1 MASDNLS
8 IWRALEKT
16 DPAATKGFK
25 RSGGFV
31 GTATK
36 PIWNIKRMTEQ
47 FGPCGIGW
55 GMTEPQFNVQ
65 SADGE
70 LLVFCTVG
78 LWHSGDRLSLVYGV
92 GGDKIVSK
100 RQSGTFN
107 NDEAFK
113 SAYTDAQSN
122 AMKQIGIGA
131 DIHMGLFDD
140 HKYVREVDQE
150 FRAAEQA
157 EQVDVREVA
166 CNRIIS
172 ALRSCE
178 GTNQEFLAS
187 TWKRHQGEILVMSAD
202 QIAAVTKVKDE
213 VKAKLS
219 IRSAA

>member
-1 MASDNLS
+1 MSENLA
-8 IWRALEKT
+8 IWRALERT
-16 DPAATKGFK
+16 DPAATKGFS
-25 RSGGFV
+25 RAGGFK

-78 LWHSGDRLSLVYGV
+78 VWHSGDKTALLYGV

-100 RQSGTFN
+100 RQAGTFN

-122 AMKQIGIGA
+122 AFKQIGIGA
-131 DIHMGLFDD
+131 DVHMGLFDD
-140 HKYVREVDQE
+140 SKYRDEVDRE
-150 FRAAEQA
+150 FRAAERE
-157 EQVDVREVA
+157 EQTDVREAA
-166 CNRIIS
+166 CNRIIADLRACTS
-172 ALRSCE
+172 QDALVKR
-178 GTNQEFLAS
+178 
-187 TWKRHQGEILVMSAD
+187 WKVHQAEILVMSAE
-202 QIAAVTKVKDE
+202 QIKAVTSAKDE
-213 VKAKLS
+213 VKATLS